1 MSTAL
6 SEQVR
11 SEKRQGMGAAE
22 KTWVVHNTLVCKSLS
37 LPGASRILWLLASSS
52 VICAGLRTPIVCKV
66 CATSGT
72 LEVQKKQKAISF
84 PSGNWTLGWQSG
96 QNVPLIVKD
105 VPSSCI
111 SCVILGRCLSSLSF
125 SLLMCQRKLGVV
137 VKVK

>member
-11 SEKRQGMGAAE
+11 RRGKGWGLRKRLGWYTAPWSAKASPFLE
-22 KTWVVHNTLVCKSLS
+22 
-37 LPGASRILWLLASSS
+37 LPGFSACWHHLS
-52 VICAGLRTPIVCKV
+52 VVYAGLRTPIVCKI

-72 LEVQKKQKAISF
+72 LQVQKKQKGVSF
-84 PSGNWTLGWQSG
+84 PSGSWTLGWQSG
-96 QNVPLIVKD
+96 QNVPLIGKD
-105 VPSSCI
+105 APSSCI

-125 SLLMCQRKLGVV
+125 SLLMCQMKLGVV